1 MANLNSNY
9 AAKQLLAGYGAIIF
23 GSLGIHKF
31 ILGYTAEGILTIII
45 SILGGYFSYG
55 FTLLIMQV
63 VGLVE
68 GIIYLNKSHEEFI
81 DNYFTNKQGWFWN
94 LSKSQYEGNPDGKVI
109 SNSFFLMIHD
119 LKSKI

>member
-9 AAKQLLAGYGAIIF
+9 ATKQLLAGYGAIIF
-23 GSLGIHKF
+23 GGLGIHKF

-45 SILGGYFSYG
+45 SIVGGYFSYG

-63 VGLVE
+63 VVLLE

-81 DNYFTNKQGWFWN
+81 ENYFINKQGWF
-94 LSKSQYEGNPDGKVI
+94 
-109 SNSFFLMIHD
+109 
-119 LKSKI
+119 